1 MRHIRYLDVS
11 EYQTPFGH
19 FTIIPGY
26 IRRFPKTT
34 EEFRRLPKNSED
46 CLRRPKTTD
55 DVQATTDDFRGEIW
69 KFSKQ
74 IRNKKSSKHL
84 TALSRETVKIKN
96 LANLTENTKNYGQ
109 IKLNSKPHSDPLVR
123 QFQLFQ
129 KISED
134 CWGFAKTTEDFQE
147 QPTISEG
154 KSGIFFKRKKQ
165 KQMTNKLKNEKPSKQ
180 LTVFFSATVN
190 IIKLDNLTANSKN

>member
-1 MRHIRYLDVS
+1 MRHIRYLGVS

-109 IKLNSKPHSDPLVR
+109 IKLNSKPHSDRPSCATIPV
-123 QFQLFQ
+123 
-129 KISED
+129 ISED
-134 CWGFAKTTEDFQE
+134 FRRLLRIREDYRRFPRTTDDFRGE
-147 QPTISEG
+147 VRN
-154 KSGIFFKRKKQ
+154 FF
-165 KQMTNKLKNEKPSKQ
+165 
-180 LTVFFSATVN
+180 
-190 IIKLDNLTANSKN
+190 

>member
-1 MRHIRYLDVS
+1 MS

-26 IRRFPKTT
+26 FRRFPKTT
-34 EEFRRLPKNSED
+34 EEFRTLPKNSED

-74 IRNKKSSKHL
+74 IRNEIFSKQF
-84 TALSRETVKIKN
+84 TEFSWETVKIKN
-96 LANLTENTKNYGQ
+96 LVNLTANTKNYGQ
-109 IKLNSKPHSDPLVR
+109 ITLNTKVHPDPLLR
-123 QFQLFQ
+123 QFRLFQ

-154 KSGIFFKRKKQ
+154 KSGIFFKWKKQ

>member
-1 MRHIRYLDVS
+1 MRFEAYQVS
-11 EYQTPFGH
+11 WCEWISDTFWPFYDNSRLYQK
-19 FTIIPGY
+19 IS
-26 IRRFPKTT
+26 

-74 IRNKKSSKHL
+74 IRNKS
-84 TALSRETVKIKN
+84 ALSRETVKIKN

-109 IKLNSKPHSDPLVR
+109 IKLNSKPHSDPLMR

-154 KSGIFFKRKKQ
+154 KSGIFFKWKKQ
-165 KQMTNKLKNEKPSKQ
+165 KQMTNKLKNEKPS
-180 LTVFFSATVN
+180 S
-190 IIKLDNLTANSKN
+190 